1 MASTQSR
8 NRAANPIGV
17 RAGLLLAAVAI
28 VGVARAQSSQFETL
42 FQFTGN
48 GSPFPGSTPIANL
61 VAGPNGVLYGTTYQG
76 GLNNSGVIFQ
86 ASKQG
91 ATWVETVLYQF
102 TGAFDGANPAGPLLL
117 NSKTGV
123 LYGTT
128 SFGGSSGLGTVF
140 SLTPASS
147 PPWRLKTLHSF
158 SGGDGAHPSGAL
170 ALVGSTLYG
179 TTYSGGTHGRG
190 TVFARSLTG
199 SNSFETLYSFG
210 SRPSDGAIPY
220 SGVVAVAGTSL
231 TLYGT
236 TLYGGAS
243 SNCPNGCGT
252 VFALTVVSPLPSPPP
267 TLFSFTGLSGSSPG
281 ATPSA
286 GLARNKSI
294 GVFYGTTVNGGD
306 QNLGTVFE
314 FNPASSSGTLT
325 MLYSFKG
332 GQNDGAN
339 PFGSVILYQNQK
351 LYGTTA
357 NGGDLAACPGNG
369 CGTVF
374 GLQQSGAIWSSSIV
388 YAFQNGNDE
397 ARPFAGLILGN
408 GSLYGTTAPMA
419 PPLPP
424 YTVPA
429 FSSFG
434 TVFSVACTKKPPCC
448 GGCAA
453 ELPKPLH

>member
-1 MASTQSR
+1 MALTRSR
-8 NRAANPIGV
+8 V
-17 RAGLLLAAVAI
+17 RAGNRIGIRVGLLLAVVVI
-28 VGVARAQSSQFETL
+28 VGVARAQTSQFETL

-48 GSPFPGSTPIANL
+48 NNSPFPGSTPVANL
-61 VAGPNGVLYGTTYQG
+61 VAGPNGVLYGTTYLG
-76 GLNNSGVIFQ
+76 GVNNSGVIFQ

-91 ATWVETVLYQF
+91 STWVETVLYQF
-102 TGAFDGANPAGPLLL
+102 TGAFDGANPDGPLLL
-117 NSKTGV
+117 NTKTGV

-128 SFGGSSGLGTVF
+128 SFGGNGFGTVF

-147 PPWRLKTLHSF
+147 PPWNLNTLHSF
-158 SGGDGAHPSGAL
+158 SGGDGARPSGAL
-170 ALVGSTLYG
+170 ALVGGVLYG
-179 TTYSGGTHGRG
+179 TTYNGGTHGRG

-199 SNSFETLYSFG
+199 SNSFQSLYSFG
-210 SRPSDGAIPY
+210 SQPSDGAIPY
-220 SGVVAVAGTSL
+220 SGVVAVAGSSL

-236 TLYGGAS
+236 TLYGGAAP
-243 SNCPNGCGT
+243 NCPNGCGT

-267 TLFSFTGLSGSSPG
+267 TLFSFTGLSGASPG

-286 GLARNKSI
+286 GLVRNKSN
-294 GVFYGTTVNGGD
+294 GVFYGTTVSGGN
-306 QNLGTVFE
+306 QNVGTVFE
-314 FNPASSSGTLT
+314 FNPASSPGALT

-339 PFGSVILYQNQK
+339 PFGSVILYLNQR

-357 NGGDLAACPGNG
+357 NGGDLAACPANG

-374 GLQQSGAIWSSSIV
+374 SLQQSAGIWSSSIV

-397 ARPFAGLILGN
+397 AHPFAGLVLGN
-408 GSLYGTTAPMA
+408 GYLYGTTAPMA

-424 YTVPA
+424 YAAPAHSGFGTA
-429 FSSFG
+429 FSVG
-434 TVFSVACTKKPPCC
+434 CTKRPPCC

-453 ELPKPLH
+453 ALPKLVH